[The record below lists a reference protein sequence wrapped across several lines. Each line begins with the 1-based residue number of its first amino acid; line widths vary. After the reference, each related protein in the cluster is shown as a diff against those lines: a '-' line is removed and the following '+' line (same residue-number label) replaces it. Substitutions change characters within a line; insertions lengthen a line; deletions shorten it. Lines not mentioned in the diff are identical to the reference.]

1 MFQGPLSL
9 CILRLL
15 SLKSNQQVF
24 AFWSICKS
32 KCLMKNIWQNA
43 FLVAEV
49 TVLQNAPGCLSQE
62 VDIIWGWRCHYDN
75 LPSIDFIWIFMI
87 TSCPIPRVSST
98 SWEKV
103 KRISS
108 TFVYGNP
115 MSDIYF
121 YDFSTAPSEEVCAFT
136 YLFGDRNEV
145 LPWKRQVWKSE
156 RSRKQKTLQEL
167 RMLSLS
173 LFFQGSLWMMRLF
186 FSIARNVI
194 SALWGYP

>member
-1 MFQGPLSL
+1 MEKRFHGWWAKEIKLHWFKSTWAFQGVFCARCLSL
-9 CILRLL
+9 LCFRDP
-15 SLKSNQQVF
+15 SPSVF
-24 AFWSICKS
+24 WDTFLWNIAIKPTSQNAFWSICKS
-32 KCLMKNIWQNA
+32 KCLMKKIWQNA
-43 FLVAEV
+43 FLVVEV

-121 YDFSTAPSEEVCAFT
+121 MIFHSTNWRGLC
-136 YLFGDRNEV
+136 L
-145 LPWKRQVWKSE
+145 
-156 RSRKQKTLQEL
+156 
-167 RMLSLS
+167 
-173 LFFQGSLWMMRLF
+173 
-186 FSIARNVI
+186 
-194 SALWGYP
+194 

>member
-1 MFQGPLSL
+1 MSQGPLSL

-32 KCLMKNIWQNA
+32 KCLMKKIWQNA
-43 FLVAEV
+43 FLVVEV

-121 YDFSTAPSEEVCAFT
+121 MIFPQHQLKRPVPLQIYLVTEMKFSHER
-136 YLFGDRNEV
+136 D
-145 LPWKRQVWKSE
+145 KSE
-156 RSRKQKTLQEL
+156 RVREALNRKYRKNGEFCPFH
-167 RMLSLS
+167 S
-173 LFFQGSLWMMRLF
+173 LFKGHYEWWDC
-186 FSIARNVI
+186 FSQ
-194 SALWGYP
+194 LPEM